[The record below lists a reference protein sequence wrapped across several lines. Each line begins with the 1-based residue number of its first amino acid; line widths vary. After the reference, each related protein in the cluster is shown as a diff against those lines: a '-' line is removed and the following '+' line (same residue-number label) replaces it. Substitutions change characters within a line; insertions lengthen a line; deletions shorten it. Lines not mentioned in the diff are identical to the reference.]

1 MKKLG
6 LLAIAAG
13 MMGIATTVPPQP
25 PTTSPV
31 FTETGAKEA
40 PQPQQNK
47 TNTTAQDQPKARHA
61 YRSNRSTG
69 GGIFFNPGIPPKVY
83 GMRYVKRGTHKRSN
97 V

>member
-13 MMGIATTVPPQP
+13 MMGVATTVPPQP

-47 TNTTAQDQPKARHA
+47 TNTTAQDQPKARQA
-61 YRSNRSTG
+61 YRATRSAG
-69 GGIFFNPGIPPKVY
+69 NSMFRGYGIPPKVY

>member
-13 MMGIATTVPPQP
+13 LMGLTSTAPQTTNAAPQ
-25 PTTSPV
+25 TA
-31 FTETGAKEA
+31 ETGAKEA

-47 TNTTAQDQPKARHA
+47 TNTTAQDQPKARQA
-61 YRSNRSTG
+61 YRATRSAG
-69 GGIFFNPGIPPKVY
+69 NSMFRGYGIPPKVY

>member
-13 MMGIATTVPPQP
+13 MMGLTSTAPQTTNAAPQ
-25 PTTSPV
+25 TA
-31 FTETGAKEA
+31 ETGAKEA

-47 TNTTAQDQPKARHA
+47 TNTTAQDQPKARQA
-61 YRSNRSTG
+61 YRATRSAG
-69 GGIFFNPGIPPKVY
+69 NSMFRGYGIPPKVY